1 MFGAFLLPGMGQ
13 SWVDLGLDLFLGSTA
28 NKLCHLYAR
37 NAKACL
43 DTKSWPE
50 DILKFF
56 MKYSSSLEK
65 QVFPNGPASCT
76 EKAPALTAG
85 LAKPAYHIDQVT
97 ESQIL
102 ANS

>member
-1 MFGAFLLPGMGQ
+1 VG
-13 SWVDLGLDLFLGSTA
+13 LGLFLGSTV
-28 NKLCHLYAR
+28 NKLWHLFAL

-56 MKYSSSLEK
+56 MKYSSSLEE
-65 QVFPNGPASCT
+65 QIFPNCPVSWAA
-76 EKAPALTAG
+76 KAPALTAW
-85 LAKPAYHIDQVT
+85 LEEPAYHIYQV
-97 ESQIL
+97 SKIQIF